1 MATQNRQR
9 LGDLLV
15 QTGIITNDQLTE
27 ALEEQKR
34 SGERLGNVLVRKGYL
49 TEQRLIEVLEFQLG
63 IPHVVIAKRHISPD
77 VVALVPE
84 TLARKY
90 RIFPVERNGDRL
102 VLGMVDP
109 TDILAIDDLRL
120 SLKMEIQ
127 PVIVTEEDL
136 NHTFNQ
142 YYGIKESVRDV
153 FKDMDVE
160 IEETKSDE
168 PSMDAIESMVDD
180 APIVRLVNLI
190 ITQAVKERASDIHLE
205 PTEKELVVRYRVDG
219 RLRQMMTTPKNTQ
232 PAIISRIKII
242 SGMNIAEKRIPQ
254 DGRIQMRV
262 DGVPIDLRVSSVPTV
277 FGEKIVMRILFKNNV
292 LVKMDKLGFLPETL
306 EKFRSVYRNP
316 HGIILVTG
324 PTGSGKST
332 TLSAVLN
339 ELNSPEENI
348 MTVEDP
354 VEYQIPGINQVQVN
368 VKAGLT
374 FASALRAFLR
384 QDPDIIMVGE
394 IRDKETAQIATQA
407 ALTGHLVLSTLHT
420 NDAPSSITRLIDMD
434 IEPFLVASTV
444 IGVLAQRLVRAI
456 CEGCKEAYQIQ
467 PNDVYYSIVR
477 EWLRELPEERLIFY
491 KGKGCRQCNGTGYAK
506 RVALHEVLVVDKD
519 IRYLIGK
526 NVPSTELKEAAM
538 KSGMI
543 TLFKDGL
550 LKALEGKT
558 TLEEV
563 IRVAY
568 TRE

>member
-1 MATQNRQR
+1 MAAQNRQR
-9 LGDLLV
+9 LGDILV
-15 QTGIITNDQLTE
+15 QTGIITPEQLAE
-27 ALEEQKR
+27 ALDEQKH
-34 SGERLGNVLVRKGYL
+34 SGERLGNVLVKKGYL

-90 RIFPVERNGDRL
+90 RVFPVERNGDRL

-136 NHTFNQ
+136 NYTFNQ

-324 PTGSGKST
+324 PTGSGKTT